1 VKVARLKMREK
12 MTLLVMALILVSG
25 CATQITAVE
34 EISTAQSISVTGS
47 ALPKVARVVALANGS
62 AEIISAMGY
71 RNILIGRDVASS
83 DPALDSV
90 EIVAS
95 GHQIIPEKILS
106 LSPDLILI
114 DDATGPKAAL
124 DVLKAANIEIVMIS
138 QAWTLSEIDRKIS
151 EVALA
156 IGAPE
161 SGVMLQEAI
170 AEQSADVA
178 SIPANTKIAFL
189 YLRGASAIY
198 LIGGKGSGADSLI
211 SAIGAIDVGA
221 RALANPFNPMTS
233 EALARLNPDV
243 FIVMSKGL
251 DSVGGID
258 GLVQL
263 PGVAQTTAGK
273 NRSVIAVDD
282 SLLLSFGPRTPM
294 LITELAQS
302 VERVLNQ

>member
-1 VKVARLKMREK
+1 VKVAQLK
-12 MTLLVMALILVSG
+12 MALIVMTLTLVSG

-34 EISTAQSISVTGS
+34 EISTAQSISITGS

-71 RNILIGRDVASS
+71 RSILVGRDIASS
-83 DPALDSV
+83 DPALESV

-114 DDATGPKAAL
+114 DDSTGPKAAL

-170 AEQSADVA
+170 AEQSSDVA
-178 SIPANTKIAFL
+178 SIPADTTIAFL

-211 SAIGAIDVGA
+211 SAIGAVDVGA
-221 RALANPFNPMTS
+221 QSLTNPFNPMTS

-251 DSVGGID
+251 DSVGGVD

-273 NRSVIAVDD
+273 NRAVIAVDD

-302 VERVLNQ
+302 VERVLN

>member
-1 VKVARLKMREK
+1 MRVKVI
-12 MTLLVMALILVSG
+12 LLVIALTSVSG

-34 EISTAQSISVTGS
+34 EISTAQSISITGS
-47 ALPKVARVVALANGS
+47 ELPRVARVIALANGS

-83 DPALDSV
+83 DPDLESV

-221 RALANPFNPMTS
+221 QALANPFNPMTS
-233 EALARLNPDV
+233 EALARLDPDV
-243 FIVMSKGL
+243 FVVMSKGL

-273 NRSVIAVDD
+273 NRAVIAVDD

>member
-1 VKVARLKMREK
+1 VKVAQLKMAVIVIVL
-12 MTLLVMALILVSG
+12 TLVSG
-25 CATQITAVE
+25 CATQITAAE
-34 EISTAQSISVTGS
+34 EISTAQSISITGS

-71 RNILIGRDVASS
+71 RSILVGRDVASS
-83 DPALDSV
+83 DPALESV

-114 DDATGPKAAL
+114 DDSTGPKAAL

-178 SIPANTKIAFL
+178 SIPADTTIAFL

-211 SAIGAIDVGA
+211 SAIGAVDVGA
-221 RALANPFNPMTS
+221 QSLANPFNPMTS

-251 DSVGGID
+251 DSVGGVD

-273 NRSVIAVDD
+273 NRAVIAVDD
-282 SLLLSFGPRTPM
+282 SLLLSFGPRTPR

-302 VERVLNQ
+302 VERVLK

>member
-1 VKVARLKMREK
+1 MRVK
-12 MTLLVMALILVSG
+12 MTLLVMALTSVSG

-34 EISTAQSISVTGS
+34 EISTAQSISITGS
-47 ALPKVARVVALANGS
+47 ELPRIARVVALANGS

-83 DPALDSV
+83 DLALESV

-114 DDATGPKAAL
+114 DDATGPKATL

-151 EVALA
+151 EVAFA

-161 SGVMLQEAI
+161 SGVLLQEAI

-221 RALANPFNPMTS
+221 QALANPFNPMTS

-263 PGVAQTTAGK
+263 PGVAQTAAGK
-273 NRSVIAVDD
+273 NRAVIAVDD

>member
-1 VKVARLKMREK
+1 
-12 MTLLVMALILVSG
+12 MALIVMTLTLVSG

-34 EISTAQSISVTGS
+34 EISTAQSISITGS

-71 RNILIGRDVASS
+71 RSILVGRDIASS
-83 DPALDSV
+83 DPALESV

-114 DDATGPKAAL
+114 DDSTGPKAAL

-170 AEQSADVA
+170 AEQSSDVA
-178 SIPANTKIAFL
+178 SIPADTTIAFL

-211 SAIGAIDVGA
+211 SAIGAVDVGA
-221 RALANPFNPMTS
+221 QSLTNPFNPMTS

-251 DSVGGID
+251 DSVGGVD

-273 NRSVIAVDD
+273 NRAVIAVDD

-302 VERVLNQ
+302 VERVLN

>member
-1 VKVARLKMREK
+1 MKRARLKVAVI
-12 MTLLVMALILVSG
+12 VMALTLVSG

-34 EISTAQSISVTGS
+34 EISTAQSISITGR
-47 ALPKVARVVALANGS
+47 ATPTVARVIALANGS

-71 RNILIGRDVASS
+71 QDILIGRDIASS
-83 DPALDSV
+83 DPALESV

-106 LSPDLILI
+106 LAPDLILI
-114 DDATGPKAAL
+114 DDSTGPKAAL
-124 DVLKAANIEIVMIS
+124 DVLKSANIEIVMIS

-156 IGAPE
+156 IGTPE

-178 SIPANTKIAFL
+178 SIPANTTIAFL

-211 SAIGAIDVGA
+211 SAIGAIDIGA
-221 RALANPFNPMTS
+221 QSLVNPFNPMTS

-251 DSVGGID
+251 DSVGGVD

-273 NRSVIAVDD
+273 KRAVIAVDD
-282 SLLLSFGPRTPM
+282 SLLLSFGPRTPT

-302 VERVLNQ
+302 VERVLN

>member
-1 VKVARLKMREK
+1 MKIVRLKVAVIAIAI
-12 MTLLVMALILVSG
+12 TLVSG

-34 EISTAQSISVTGS
+34 EISTVESISITSTVPPQAT
-47 ALPKVARVVALANGS
+47 RVIALANGS

-71 RNILIGRDVASS
+71 RNILIGRDIASS
-83 DPALDSV
+83 DPALESI
-90 EIVAS
+90 EIVTS

-124 DVLKAANIEIVMIS
+124 DALKAANIEIVMIS

-156 IGAPE
+156 IGAPA

-170 AEQSADVA
+170 AKQSADVA
-178 SIPANTKIAFL
+178 SIPADTTIAFL

-221 RALANPFNPMTS
+221 QSLANPFNPMTS

-243 FIVMSKGL
+243 LIVMSKGL
-251 DSVGGID
+251 DSVGGVD
-258 GLVQL
+258 GLVGL
-263 PGVAQTTAGK
+263 PGIAQTTAGK
-273 NRSVIAVDD
+273 NRAVISVDD

-294 LITELAQS
+294 LITALAQS
-302 VERVLNQ
+302 VQRVLNQ